1 MNITL
6 TDNSS
11 LPDSFDWRKLG
22 AVTPVKD
29 QGSVGSCWTFSTTGN
44 VEGVNFLATK
54 NLVSLS
60 EEQIVDCDSTID
72 PFNNHADCGVFG
84 GWPYLAMQFVINSGG
99 LEPESNYP
107 YCVGTGK
114 CYPCPANGYNE
125 TRCGPP
131 VSYCNAT
138 KYPCQTV
145 RTPQAITIDSWT
157 SIDQDEDVV
166 AQALMMNGPLSV
178 LMNAQ
183 MLQFYRSG
191 VWNPSRCSPTS
202 LDHAVLIVGFGTDP

>member
-1 MNITL
+1 MNFTL
-6 TDNSS
+6 KDNSS

-22 AVTPVKD
+22 AVTAVKD

-84 GWPYLAMQFVINSGG
+84 GWPYLAMQFVISSGG

-107 YCVGTGK
+107 YCVGTG
-114 CYPCPANGYNE
+114 
-125 TRCGPP
+125 
-131 VSYCNAT
+131 
-138 KYPCQTV
+138 
-145 RTPQAITIDSWT
+145 
-157 SIDQDEDVV
+157 
-166 AQALMMNGPLSV
+166 
-178 LMNAQ
+178 
-183 MLQFYRSG
+183 
-191 VWNPSRCSPTS
+191 
-202 LDHAVLIVGFGTDP
+202 